1 MVGAGLAGLECARAL
16 TAAGVSVR
24 VLEAGDVVGGRV
36 RTERADGF
44 TLDRGFQLLNPAYPA
59 VRSWVD
65 VGALELR
72 PLLPGVA
79 VRTDAGWAGAGWA
92 GSVRTDAGW
101 AGAGRTDAGW
111 ARAGGARAGWARA
124 GWARAGGTPSGR
136 LALLADPR
144 RAPWLLPRTVV
155 DALAGGLV
163 SPRELLALAR
173 WAAPAL
179 GSVERLVGGRDAAL
193 AASLDAVGA
202 DGPLRRQVLEP
213 FLAGVLADDDG
224 ATSAAF
230 VRLLV
235 RSFLLGTP
243 AVPASGMAALPAQ
256 LAAQVP
262 DVVVGARVDA
272 VARVGGGVEV
282 TGAVGR
288 LRARVAVVATDGP
301 TAAALLPGEV
311 AAPAMK
317 GLVTWWFAADEPP
330 TLLPAV
336 VVDGRGVG
344 GRRSGPVVNAAVL
357 SLAAPSY
364 APVGQHL
371 VQVTALLRGEAPAEE
386 VVRRQAGEM
395 FGADARAWRLLVRHD
410 VPAALPVQAAPLVVR
425 RPVDLGDGL
434 FVAGDHRDTASIQG
448 ALVSGRRAAHAV
460 LRRLGR

>member
-1 MVGAGLAGLECARAL
+1 MSAYPSCVGVDVDVVVVGAGLAGLECARSLA
-16 TAAGVSVR
+16 AAGVGVR

-36 RTERADGF
+36 RTDRVDGF

-59 VRSWVD
+59 VRERVD
-65 VGALELR
+65 VGALDLR

-79 VRTDAGWAGAGWA
+79 VRTDAGRAGA
-92 GSVRTDAGW
+92 
-101 AGAGRTDAGW
+101 
-111 ARAGGARAGWARA
+111 
-124 GWARAGGTPSGR
+124 GR

-163 SPRELLALAR
+163 HPRELAALAR

-179 GSVERLVGGRDAAL
+179 GPVGRPTAAPDRSL
-193 AASLDAVGA
+193 RASLDAVGA

-243 AVPASGMAALPAQ
+243 AVPAAGMAALPAQ
-256 LAAQVP
+256 LAAHVP
-262 DVVVGARVDA
+262 DVVLGARVDG
-272 VARVGGGVEV
+272 VARVGGEVEV

-288 LRARVAVVATDGP
+288 VRARAVVVATDGP
-301 TAAALLPGEV
+301 AAARLLPGAV

-317 GLVTWWFAADEPP
+317 GLVTWWFAADEAP

-336 VVDGRGVG
+336 VVDGRGAGASSG
-344 GRRSGPVVNAAVL
+344 GRGPVVNAAVL

-364 APVGQHL
+364 APAGQHL
-371 VQVTALLRGEAPAEE
+371 VQVTALLRGGLRDGRGEVPAEE
-386 VVRRQAGEM
+386 EIRRQAGEM

-410 VPAALPVQAAPLVVR
+410 VPAALPVQGPPLVVR

-448 ALVSGRRAAHAV
+448 ALVSGGRAARAV